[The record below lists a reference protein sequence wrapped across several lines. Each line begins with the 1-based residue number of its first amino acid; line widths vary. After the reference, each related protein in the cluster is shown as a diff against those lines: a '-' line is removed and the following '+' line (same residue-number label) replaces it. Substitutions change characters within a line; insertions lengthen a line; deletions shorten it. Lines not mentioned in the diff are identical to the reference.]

1 MSLLILLIIGECFR
15 LNGLRRHLRGFRH
28 RRIRLHCCYDRCY
41 KSLNC
46 FCCHRRNCCFCYCR
60 LNIRCFGYCCS
71 NIRCFGCC
79 FRYRNRNCELHS
91 KTNGKFLGVDCMSLL
106 YG

>member
-15 LNGLRRHLRGFRH
+15 LNGLRRH

-46 FCCHRRNCCFCYCR
+46 FCYCRPNIRCFCYCC
-60 LNIRCFGYCCS
+60 L

-106 YG
+106 YE